1 MGIIATAIRRSH
13 YEVLMFARL
22 GRTLALILAL
32 SLGTVAVAQAEPTL
46 HEVYEAARSGHVAE
60 ARQMMKQVL
69 ADHPNSAKAH
79 FVAAEIDARA
89 GDAALARQELSAAE
103 RLDPSLSFAKP
114 ESVQALRRELSG
126 SRGEP
131 GSLAVANTTP
141 SIPWGTILLAV
152 LAIGG
157 VWWMFRR
164 RSAIAS
170 GPSAPY
176 SSASLPGS
184 GPLPAGPMG
193 YGGVAAPSAGSG
205 LLGSL
210 ATGMAVGAGVV
221 AGEEIVRHMMEPS
234 HHATADQWSAPPAE
248 DLSQNPDMGGSD
260 FGVNDAGSWDVGGG
274 DDWS

>member
-1 MGIIATAIRRSH
+1 
-13 YEVLMFARL
+13 MFARL
-22 GRTLALILAL
+22 GRTLALVLAL
-32 SLGTVAVAQAEPTL
+32 SLATVAVAQAEPTL
-46 HEVYEAARSGHVAE
+46 REVYEAARSGQVGE

-79 FVAAEIDARA
+79 YVAAEIDARA
-89 GDAALARQELSAAE
+89 GDAALARQELASAE
-103 RLDPSLSFAKP
+103 RLDPALSFAKP

-131 GSLAVANTTP
+131 GSLALATTAP
-141 SIPWGTILLAV
+141 SIPWGTILLAA

-164 RSAIAS
+164 RNSVAS

-193 YGGVAAPSAGSG
+193 YGGVAAPSAGGG

-234 HHATADQWSAPPAE
+234 HHATADQWSSPPEE

-260 FGVNDAGSWDVGGG
+260 FGVNDAGSWDGGGGG

>member
-1 MGIIATAIRRSH
+1 
-13 YEVLMFARL
+13 MFARA

-32 SLGTVAVAQAEPTL
+32 GLGTVAVAQAEPSL
-46 HEVYEAARSGHVAE
+46 HEVYEAARSGHIGE

-79 FVAAEIDARA
+79 YVAAEIDARA
-89 GDAALARQELSAAE
+89 GDAALARQELAAAE
-103 RLDPSLSFAKP
+103 RLDPSLAFARP
-114 ESVQALRRELSG
+114 ASVQALRRALAVSH
-126 SRGEP
+126 GEP
-131 GSLAVANTTP
+131 GSLAIANATP
-141 SIPWGTILLAV
+141 SIPWGTILLVA

-157 VWWMFRR
+157 VWWLFRR
-164 RSAIAS
+164 RDAVTGA
-170 GPSAPY
+170 PSTPY
-176 SSASLPGS
+176 PPATLPGA
-184 GPLPAGPMG
+184 GPLPAAPMG

-234 HHATADQWSAPPAE
+234 HHATADQWTAPDPME
-248 DLSQNPDMGGSD
+248 NRDLGGSD
-260 FGVNDAGSWDVGGG
+260 FGVDDAGSWDVAGG